1 MRTGAKK
8 KYVASDCN
16 QARECAEVH
25 PLFCSIY
32 EEIKMTKVEFLNRL
46 KEALENGLDSRT
58 VQENM
63 NYYRSYIEDE
73 VAKGQNE
80 EKVIEDL
87 GDPWV
92 IAQSV
97 ISMEESRSVSEG
109 PYKRDGAFDGY
120 GDSDNLNSQ
129 GRPDVRIYT
138 HGVSG
143 FRMLLFVLG
152 VIGIFL
158 IVFAVIGGLISLVMP
173 VVLPVLVV
181 ILLVRFFRRMR

>member
-1 MRTGAKK
+1 
-8 KYVASDCN
+8 
-16 QARECAEVH
+16 
-25 PLFCSIY
+25 
-32 EEIKMTKVEFLNRL
+32 MTKVEFLNRL

-73 VAKGQNE
+73 AAKGQNE

-181 ILLVRFFRRMR
+181 ILLVRFIRRMR